1 MLEVGDMIPDVC
13 GLDEQGKSI
22 NLREFIGKKT
32 VIYFY
37 PKDNTPGCTK
47 QACIYTQNNKF
58 FLENNINLIGVSKD
72 SVKKHNNFKDKY
84 NLLFKLISDESL
96 SINKSFDVWKEKS
109 LYGKKYFGTDRT
121 TFIFDKGGELL
132 KVFSKVKPDKDFENI
147 KDYLV

>member
-1 MLEVGDMIPDVC
+1 MLEIGDIIPDVS
-13 GLDEQGKSI
+13 GFDEDCKEI

-47 QACIYTQNNKF
+47 QACEYTKNYNF

-72 SVKKHNNFKDKY
+72 SVKKHNNFKGKY
-84 NLLFKLISDESL
+84 NLLFRLISDESL
-96 SINKSFDVWKEKS
+96 SINKAFDVWKEKS

-121 TFIFDKGGELL
+121 TFIFDEYGKLL
-132 KVFSKVKPDKDFENI
+132 ILFLKVKPDKDFENI
-147 KDYLV
+147 KKYFE